1 MAIWD
6 LFKKKEKQQKKEE
19 DEDDF
24 RAGYG
29 ELSRRRKELN
39 MARLESENQLHLLR
53 LSRERLQL
61 EREIMEIK
69 ESMSEDYD
77 DMPDVSEDEST
88 NQLIKMLLPALLGNK
103 NNQVSP
109 NPPIVVENTPLTN
122 STPQVNRSQPSDYVD
137 FSEDQIAA
145 IYGDLSASQKMF
157 IKSLNDVEIGEMIK
171 TKFPKISSNTVLKIC
186 EYVRSH

>member
-6 LFKKKEKQQKKEE
+6 IFKKKEKQQKKEE
-19 DEDDF
+19 DDEY
-24 RAGYG
+24 APSYTG
-29 ELSRRRKELN
+29 EISRRRRELN
-39 MARLESENQLHLLR
+39 LSRLEGENQLHLLR

-61 EREIMEIK
+61 EREIQEIK
-69 ESMSEDYD
+69 ESMQDDYE

-103 NNQVSP
+103 NQISP
-109 NPPIVVENTPLTN
+109 NSPPLVVENSTPTN
-122 STPQVNRSQPSDYVD
+122 SIKEQTRPQSADYVD

-145 IYGDLSASQKMF
+145 IYGDLSSMQKTY
-157 IKSLNDVEIGEMIK
+157 IKSLNDQEIGDMIK
-171 TKFPKISSNTVLKIC
+171 SKFPKISSNTILRVC